1 MAQLVARLVRNEKA
15 RGSNP
20 LSSTNVDGGPVGAA
34 IIIYRDS
41 GFEEEHPQ
49 GVTVPLSS
57 TNVDGGPVWL
67 ATSTPMAYVPLTFLA
82 CPIWHPV

>member
-1 MAQLVARLVRNEKA
+1 VAQLVARLVRNEKA

-34 IIIYRDS
+34 INIYRDM

-49 GVTVPLSS
+49 GVTDPLS
-57 TNVDGGPVWL
+57 GPPTTAV
-67 ATSTPMAYVPLTFLA
+67 SMAYMPLSFLA
-82 CPIWHPV
+82 CPIRHLV